1 MQSIS
6 ISIPDNK
13 FAEFLE
19 LAKKMGVVIN
29 VQNDQSVIN
38 TETQKT
44 MVATALKSEEDIKN
58 GRTMTPNEARQR
70 LRARFNS

>member
-6 ISIPDNK
+6 INIPDNK
-13 FAEFLE
+13 FAEFLA

-29 VQNDQSVIN
+29 IQNDQQGIDE
-38 TETQKT
+38 ETQKI

-58 GRTMTPNEARQR
+58 GRTMTPDEARQR

>member
-6 ISIPDNK
+6 INIPDNK
-13 FAEFLE
+13 FAEFLA

-29 VQNDQSVIN
+29 IQNDQHDMDE
-38 TETQKT
+38 ETQKI

-58 GRTMTPNEARQR
+58 GRTMTPDEARQR